1 MLAVVPQPTF
11 RSLPLRAPD
20 RRARRCTE
28 PSLGADRPSPEHKPA
43 AAPRLLSRTRP
54 SGEVVPRAQ
63 ARVVQR
69 EVRDRRITARGVKP
83 NALALL
89 GRSCPPTTPHRFLL
103 VGGSRRCV
111 MTSITWIGMTTCL
124 YAQESCRVA
133 PKGILQ
139 VCVQPLLRHH
149 ALLQIRRVTLHV
161 HYVFLG
167 IVSWTLAI
175 TLRSRASL

>member
-103 VGGSRRCV
+103 VGGSRRFV
-111 MTSITWIGMTTCL
+111 MRSIPWIGSIWYGDRIYRGGAVKDYSGQQIGSQAAIGATTRLCFG
-124 YAQESCRVA
+124 AQ
-133 PKGILQ
+133 
-139 VCVQPLLRHH
+139 
-149 ALLQIRRVTLHV
+149 
-161 HYVFLG
+161 
-167 IVSWTLAI
+167 
-175 TLRSRASL
+175 

>member
-54 SGEVVPRAQ
+54 RGEVVPRAQ

-111 MTSITWIGMTTCL
+111 MTSITWIGITARAINIGSTVRWQAYRPTWL
-124 YAQESCRVA
+124 IKFSSQ
-133 PKGILQ
+133 
-139 VCVQPLLRHH
+139 LLCKKTFMRP
-149 ALLQIRRVTLHV
+149 A
-161 HYVFLG
+161 Y
-167 IVSWTLAI
+167 
-175 TLRSRASL
+175 

>member
-111 MTSITWIGMTTCL
+111 MTSITWIGIRGRSRSPIHFEVFL
-124 YAQESCRVA
+124 SN
-133 PKGILQ
+133 KGFW
-139 VCVQPLLRHH
+139 
-149 ALLQIRRVTLHV
+149 QIRMS
-161 HYVFLG
+161 G
-167 IVSWTLAI
+167 LARDPGPYGEAGPHWGP
-175 TLRSRASL
+175 LKKAAL

>member
-69 EVRDRRITARGVKP
+69 EVRDRRITARGGKP

-89 GRSCPPTTPHRFLL
+89 GRSCPPTTPPRFLL

-111 MTSITWIGMTTCL
+111 MTSITWIGISTDEL
-124 YAQESCRVA
+124 AERVCA
-133 PKGILQ
+133 AFECP
-139 VCVQPLLRHH
+139 
-149 ALLQIRRVTLHV
+149 
-161 HYVFLG
+161 HYEHL
-167 IVSWTLAI
+167 SLAEDV
-175 TLRSRASL
+175 A

>member
-69 EVRDRRITARGVKP
+69 EVRDRRITARGVKL

-111 MTSITWIGMTTCL
+111 MTSITWIGISIPASTTCRDL
-124 YAQESCRVA
+124 TFFSVSYLLPVLR
-133 PKGILQ
+133 PILWA
-139 VCVQPLLRHH
+139 VGRIERPVRPNH
-149 ALLQIRRVTLHV
+149 
-161 HYVFLG
+161 
-167 IVSWTLAI
+167 SWF
-175 TLRSRASL
+175 